1 VTQHSEE
8 TRQWVHIGSGG
19 FAFLLRTLTWQ
30 QGAAFAV
37 TALAFNLLVLPRAG
51 GRRLYRPVDVARG
64 FPLGIVLYPL
74 AVLALILLFP
84 ARLDIAAAAWGI
96 LAFGDGAATLAGRG
110 ARRTWPW
117 SRDKTNNS
125 IKSIRGTIAFIVCGG
140 AGAIA
145 LASWTRPAVSPEP
158 PLWFALLAPLAAAV
172 VAGFVETIPVR
183 LDDNV
188 SVPASAA
195 AILWIASLITPGAL
209 AGSRA
214 AVVAA
219 LPYAVGINALAAW
232 LGHRAGTVSMSGA
245 IVGGLIGFAMYA
257 AGGPGAWLLLFVT
270 FATAAISSRMGLK
283 RKVMLGIAEE
293 RGGRRR
299 AANALANCSVAVIA
313 ATAASAT
320 PYSTAARLAM
330 VAALTA
336 AGSDTVASE
345 IGKAWGRHTFLVTGF
360 KRVRAGTPG
369 AMSLEGT
376 AAGLLAAL
384 GLAALAAGLGE
395 ITWSMIAVVVA
406 GSVLGA
412 GVESVFSAT
421 LEGPGILNNDTL
433 NFINTA
439 VAAAVAVALA

>member
-1 VTQHSEE
+1 VTSYSEE
-8 TRQWVHIGSGG
+8 TRQWVHIGSAG
-19 FAFLLRTLTWQ
+19 FAFLLRMLTWWQ
-30 QGAAFAV
+30 AAALAA

-51 GRRLYRPVDVARG
+51 GRRLYRPADVARG
-64 FPLGIVLYPL
+64 FPLGIVLYPI
-74 AVLALILLFP
+74 AVLVLILVFP

-96 LAFGDGAATLAGRG
+96 LALGDGAATLVGRR

-117 SRDKTNNS
+117 NQDKTVG
-125 IKSIRGTIAFIVCGG
+125 GTVAFIICGG
-140 AGAIA
+140 ASAVA
-145 LASWTRPAVSPEP
+145 LACWTRPAVSPEP
-158 PLWFALLAPLAAAV
+158 PLWFDLLAPIAAAI
-172 VAGFVETIPVR
+172 VAALVETIPVR

-195 AILWIASLITPGAL
+195 ATLWIASLVTPAAL

-214 AVVAA
+214 AVVTA
-219 LPYAVGINALAAW
+219 LPWAIGINAIAAW
-232 LGHRAGTVSMSGA
+232 LGYRAGTVSASGA

-270 FATAAISSRMGLK
+270 FAIASISSYLGLK
-283 RKVMLGIAEE
+283 RKVLLGIAEE

-299 AANALANCSVAVIA
+299 AANALANCGVAVIA
-313 ATAASAT
+313 AIAASAT
-320 PYSTAARLAM
+320 PYSTAARLAL

-345 IGKAWGRHTFLVTGF
+345 IGKAWGRYTFLVTSF
-360 KRVRAGTPG
+360 SRVKPGTPG
-369 AMSLEGT
+369 AMSPEGT

-384 GLAALAAGLGE
+384 LLAVLGVALGE
-395 ITWSMIAVVVA
+395 ISRGMIAVVVL

-412 GVESVFSAT
+412 GVESVLSAT